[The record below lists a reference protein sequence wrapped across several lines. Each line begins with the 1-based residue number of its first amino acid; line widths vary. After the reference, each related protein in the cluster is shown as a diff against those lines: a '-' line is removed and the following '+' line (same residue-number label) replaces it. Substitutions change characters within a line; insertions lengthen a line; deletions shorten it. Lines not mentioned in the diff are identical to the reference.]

1 MSYPFSTVVGRDFYE
16 ADLPLKQQLARRL
29 DPEVIEW
36 AEGWLTRWGE
46 LCGGPIAA
54 RAEIIDRHPP
64 RLQAHDRW
72 GHESNRVVHHPDAIA
87 SKRDLCEAG
96 YTGFRWQDEVSEDP
110 KKLAASA
117 LMNTA
122 FTYMLCQSDTGMAC
136 ACGMT
141 SGVARV
147 VERFAPDELRETFL
161 PRLTTMDHDEL
172 WDGSMFMTE
181 RSGGSDLS
189 GTETTAIKNGQMWIL
204 EGEKWFCSNIDGKAI
219 LTLAR
224 PEGSGPGTK
233 GLGLYLVPAFLEDG
247 SRNQIRMRRLKDKL
261 GTRSVPTGEV
271 IFDRTYAYEVAGPGG
286 GINQMMDMVNVS
298 RLGVALMG
306 AGIARRVTAEAA
318 LYASEREAFGK
329 RIDSYPMV
337 RETLVD
343 MQVAYEGAL
352 AMCMEA
358 SAVGG
363 RFEAGSEGEDALSL
377 VRILTPLAKIRA
389 ARVGLDAATQAVE
402 ILGGNGYIEDW
413 PTARQLRDAQC
424 HTIWEGTENINSLD
438 VLRSMAK
445 TGAHEALFAR
455 IDRALQAAPDDLS
468 GDLGEARREAQE
480 ALGLVSSA
488 PEVHARR
495 FANFIGDLTAAA
507 LLAEVAGESDRS
519 ALVARRFA
527 QRHLGTDRF
536 PDPGEVVGDDG
547 FRLVVAG

>member
-1 MSYPFSTVVGRDFYE
+1 MSYPFSTVVGCNFYE

-29 DPEVIEW
+29 DPGVLEW

-54 RAEIIDRHPP
+54 RAEVIDRNPP
-64 RLQAHDRW
+64 RLEAYDRW
-72 GHESNRVVHHPDAIA
+72 GHEANRVVHHPDAIA

-96 YTGFRWQDEVSEDP
+96 YTGFRWQDEVLGHPDR
-110 KKLAASA
+110 LAAASM
-117 LMNTA
+117 LNTA

-141 SGVARV
+141 SGVARI
-147 VERFAPDELRETFL
+147 VERFAPDDLKETFL
-161 PRLTTMDHDEL
+161 PRLTTMDYDEL

-189 GTETTAIKNGQMWIL
+189 GTETIAIKNGQMWIL

-224 PEGSGPGTK
+224 PEGAGTGTK

-247 SRNQIRMRRLKDKL
+247 SRNPIKMRRIKDKL

-271 IFDRTYAYEVAGPGG
+271 IFDRTYAYEVAGPGS

-306 AGIARRVTAEAA
+306 AGIARRCTAEAA
-318 LYASEREAFGK
+318 LYASVREAFGK

-337 RETLVD
+337 RETLID

-363 RFEAGSEGEDALSL
+363 RFETGAEDAEALRL
-377 VRILTPLAKIRA
+377 LRILTPLAKIRA
-389 ARVGLDAATQAVE
+389 ARVGLEAATQAVE

-445 TGAHEALFAR
+445 TGAHEALFER
-455 IDRALQAAPDDLS
+455 IDRALDAAP
-468 GDLGEARREAQE
+468 GDLAGEIGEARREAE
-480 ALGLVSSA
+480 GAIAKVSSA

-495 FANFIGDLTAAA
+495 FANFIGDVTAAA
-507 LLAEVAGESDRS
+507 LLAEVAGESDRA

-527 QRHLGTDRF
+527 QARLGTDRF
-536 PDPGEVVGDDG
+536 PDVGDFLGDDG
-547 FRLVVAG
+547 FRLIVID